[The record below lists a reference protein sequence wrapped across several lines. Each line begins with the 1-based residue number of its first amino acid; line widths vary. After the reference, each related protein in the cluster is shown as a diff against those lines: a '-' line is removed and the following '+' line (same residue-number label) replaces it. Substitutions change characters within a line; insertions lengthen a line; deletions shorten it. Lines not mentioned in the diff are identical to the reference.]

1 MLAAGCSISRPPANV
16 SVNILGDRHGHPTGQ
31 RFYPPG
37 EAVRLDLPAAVNT
50 HGIFLLTPADLRYL
64 LTP

>member
-16 SVNILGDRHGHPTGQ
+16 SVSIFGDERGHPTGQ

-37 EAVRLDLPAAVNT
+37 EALRIEVPAAANT
-50 HGIFLLTPADLRYL
+50 NGIYLLTPADLRYL

>member
-1 MLAAGCSISRPPANV
+1 MLAAACSISRPPATV
-16 SVNILGDRHGHPTGQ
+16 SVEILGDQRNHPTGQ

-37 EAVRLDLPAAVNT
+37 QPIHLDIPPAANT
-50 HGIFLLTPADLRYL
+50 NGLYLLTPADLRYL